1 MAAELQ
7 KAAIEAIRRAH
18 QGLSLAREEVN
29 RIKAIIFRGKSDNE
43 LAVNNLKL
51 ATKVRDKMMR
61 LQAKALKNAIKMR
74 EHLKKAKN
82 LFKLMKTNYLEHQ

>member
-1 MAAELQ
+1 M
-7 KAAIEAIRRAH
+7 
-18 QGLSLAREEVN
+18 N
-29 RIKAIIFRGKSDNE
+29 RIKAIIFRGKSDNA

-74 EHLKKAKN
+74 ELFKKAKN
-82 LFKLMKTNYLEHQ
+82 LF